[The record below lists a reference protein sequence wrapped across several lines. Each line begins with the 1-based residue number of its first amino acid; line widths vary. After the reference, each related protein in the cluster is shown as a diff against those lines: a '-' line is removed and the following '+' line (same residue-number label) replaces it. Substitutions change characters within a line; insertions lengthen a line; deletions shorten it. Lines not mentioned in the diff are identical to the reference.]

1 MGLIDRET
9 RRDLY
14 LRMSQNN
21 LERQFSLLTDMVRVG
36 IEIPRFK
43 VNLHIIR
50 SLNSIATTHLVEQP
64 GAFRSEPAFIT
75 GSEHVPADPQEIL
88 NLINNLIVELHESWD
103 EENAFH
109 LAAIVLW
116 KLVWIHPFDD
126 GNGRTARAL
135 AFLVVSLKYKI
146 LLFGSKSFTSFL
158 RDDYANHYIDGI
170 RHADRTFAMGKVD
183 LLPLAELLAEI
194 VVLQLSSRVRTY

>member
-9 RRDLY
+9 RRGLY

-21 LERQFSLLTDMVRVG
+21 LERQFSLLADMVRVG

-43 VNLHIIR
+43 INLHIIR
-50 SLNSIATTHLVEQP
+50 SLHSISTTHLVEQP
-64 GAFRSEPAFIT
+64 GEFRTEPAFIT
-75 GSEHVPADPQEIL
+75 ESPHVPADPRDIP
-88 NLINNLIVELHESWD
+88 NLIRDLIVELHESWD
-103 EENAFH
+103 KTDAFH
-109 LAAIVLW
+109 LAANVLW

-135 AFLVVSLKYKI
+135 AFLVISLKYKI

-158 RDDYANHYIDGI
+158 RDDFAQHYIAGI
-170 RHADRTFAMGKVD
+170 RHADRTFAEGEVD
-183 LLPLAELLAEI
+183 LLPLAELLGEI
-194 VVLQLSSRVRTY
+194 VVLQLSSQPE